1 MSGFSLRRAGERWG
15 AGEVGAWLLCYVTRS
30 ALPPEALLVVC
41 LLGLLVHGDHYALGM
56 EIGMEKTMPT
66 VFLAR
71 VPRVESVRIT
81 PMVPRHA
88 GCTRFVERATRYAL
102 PASACACLGSQGT
115 LLARTAV
122 PRLTVDSRG
131 A

>member
-88 GCTRFVERATRYAL
+88 GCTRVIERATRCPL
-102 PASACACLGSQGT
+102 QPV
-115 LLARTAV
+115 LAWGV
-122 PRLTVDSRG
+122 RG
-131 A
+131 LF